1 MRPRDDADAKNI
13 LRHLRVE
20 PVMSIQTTDDMSIVA
35 LVKCGMECSILS
47 RLLIDLFP
55 KEYLNDLRMLPFE
68 PMEYRILCLAHEMTA
83 HLSPAVC
90 RMKQHIIDF
99 FRNVVPSTL

>member
-1 MRPRDDADAKNI
+1 MP
-13 LRHLRVE
+13 
-20 PVMSIQTTDDMSIVA
+20 IQATDDMSIIA
-35 LVKCGMECSILS
+35 LVKCGMGCSILS

-55 KEYLNDLRMLPFE
+55 KENLDDLRILPFE
-68 PMEYRILCLAHEMTA
+68 PMEYRVICLAHEKDA

-99 FRNVVPSTL
+99 FRNVVPPAL